1 MNTVHDTHIIQL
13 PKMLD
18 PRGNLSF
25 LESDLHLPFQMERV
39 YWIYDVPGGQIR
51 GGHAFKQQLEFIVVL
66 SGSLDVVVF
75 DGKEEKRYAL
85 NRSYYGLYI
94 PNGIWRR
101 MENFSTNS
109 LVVCMASTLYNPD
122 DYIRDEVE
130 FLAYRDGRTKN
141 NNL

>member
-1 MNTVHDTHIIQL
+1 MTHILYNCQKKI
-13 PKMLD
+13 D

-25 LESDLHLPFQMERV
+25 LESDLHVPFSMERV

-51 GGHAFKQQLEFIVVL
+51 GGHAFKEQLEFIVVL
-66 SGSLDVVVF
+66 SGSLDIVVF

-109 LVVCMASTLYNPD
+109 LVVCMASTVYNPD

-130 FLAYRDGRTKN
+130 FLAYRNGRTTN
-141 NNL
+141 NDSRL